1 MPRAEH
7 TEVVDAPA
15 EACFA
20 ELADLERYPDWQG
33 AVKAV
38 SVRERDGDGRPSVAQ
53 FRTDAKIR
61 EVRYVLR
68 YRWDPPTGIRFDYVE
83 GDAKRVAGEFRLQDL
98 GDGRTRVTYGFDV
111 DAGGPLVPRRV
122 KQALAEQAVRGTLAA
137 LQRRVGRSHTAP

>member
-7 TEVVDAPA
+7 TEVVDAPP
-15 EACFA
+15 ETCFA
-20 ELADLERYPDWQG
+20 ALADLERYPEWQA

-38 SVRERDGDGRPSVAQ
+38 SVRERDGDGRPAVAQ
-53 FRTDAKIR
+53 FRTDAKLR

-68 YRWDPPTGIRFDYVE
+68 YHYAPPTSIRFDYVE

-111 DAGGPLVPRRV
+111 DAGGPLVPGRV
-122 KQALAEQAVRGTLAA
+122 KRALADQAVKGTLSA
-137 LQRRVGRSHTAP
+137 LRRRLDH